1 MRTEEKGTAGEERK
15 ARFSGQKSTNDT
27 PGYVVKS
34 HRIKSGFLR
43 GIFIDI
49 PPGG

>member
-1 MRTEEKGTAGEERK
+1 MEEKETAGEERK